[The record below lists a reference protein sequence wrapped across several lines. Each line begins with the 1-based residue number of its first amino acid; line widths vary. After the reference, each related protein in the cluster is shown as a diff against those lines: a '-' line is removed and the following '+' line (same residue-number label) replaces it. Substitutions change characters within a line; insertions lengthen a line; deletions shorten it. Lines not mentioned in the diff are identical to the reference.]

1 MIHDEITDVLL
12 RARIPASTKGFIY
25 IHDALEIMDKDSYYF
40 SGKVCALYTKIA
52 KQHGASFSQVERAIR
67 YAFKGALTH
76 GDPKSVEHYLDPINT
91 RNSNELKVLFLR
103 WKQETRQTEKFSYD
117 TISAYRAQIYHEI
130 LDEMNALTSKLR
142 QAASNVPSQKMAM

>member
-52 KQHGASFSQVERAIR
+52 KQHGASFSQV
-67 YAFKGALTH
+67 
-76 GDPKSVEHYLDPINT
+76 DPVNT
-91 RNSNELKVLFLR
+91 QNSNELKVLFLR
-103 WKQETRQTEKFSYD
+103 WKQEMQQTKE
-117 TISAYRAQIYHEI
+117 ISCDNLSACREQIYNEI
-130 LDEMNALTSKLR
+130 LAEMKALASGIQQAVSNAAPPPK
-142 QAASNVPSQKMAM
+142 AI

>member
-67 YAFKGALTH
+67 YAFKGACSDARGSEVSGALS
-76 GDPKSVEHYLDPINT
+76 GPRQYPK
-91 RNSNELKVLFLR
+91 F
-103 WKQETRQTEKFSYD
+103 Q
-117 TISAYRAQIYHEI
+117 
-130 LDEMNALTSKLR
+130 
-142 QAASNVPSQKMAM
+142 

>member
-52 KQHGASFSQVERAIR
+52 KQHGDCQTARSEL
-67 YAFKGALTH
+67 LT
-76 GDPKSVEHYLDPINT
+76 GGT
-91 RNSNELKVLFLR
+91 RNTVC
-103 WKQETRQTEKFSYD
+103 
-117 TISAYRAQIYHEI
+117 
-130 LDEMNALTSKLR
+130 
-142 QAASNVPSQKMAM
+142 V